1 MSDVQL
7 KKKVQLKQKKEAQ
20 VVSLKRK
27 GETAPIVTPLAGS
40 VSETETAA
48 AAATVAAAAQAAT
61 SASANTAAKSNV
73 AGNGVPASGSSKVKS
88 DAAQPSDNGE
98 TPTATPSSNTSGN
111 NQKKGG
117 KAWPWLVICVAVI
130 ACLAFG
136 AYKFLNSSGSSAENQ
151 ELVADSSMPDNMGS
165 SNANTS
171 GTPVASDDCN
181 SANNES
187 SASGSSQVSN
197 NNGTA
202 NANSSKDA
210 GGNANAGVSSDANA
224 TGANAG
230 SNAANTGANATGANA
245 GSNAANTGAN
255 ATGANAGSNAANTGA
270 NATGANAGSNAANTG
285 ANATGANAGSNAVAN
300 TGANVAGADTGAKS
314 VATNTSSSA
323 TQGRQISTNSADAST
338 KALSSNNSGSVV
350 DNLHNSRVATVSS
363 VSETQAICLFAFDS
377 ANIEENPVLSA
388 LVAKAKQSN
397 CKVIIDAYAD
407 EVGSS
412 EYNQLL
418 SQRRANAVKNY
429 FTSRGVNSVIITAN
443 GNGESTQYA
452 SRAENRRA
460 DIKLQ

>member
-61 SASANTAAKSNV
+61 SASANTAAAKSNV

-117 KAWPWLVICVAVI
+117 KAWPWLVICVVVI

-255 ATGANAGSNAANTGA
+255 ATGANAGSNA
-270 NATGANAGSNAANTG
+270 
-285 ANATGANAGSNAVAN
+285 VAN
-300 TGANVAGADTGAKS
+300 TGANVAVADTGAKS
-314 VATNTSSSA
+314 VATNTNSSA

-363 VSETQAICLFAFDS
+363 VSDTQAICLFAFDS

>member
-61 SASANTAAKSNV
+61 SASANTAAAKSNV

-117 KAWPWLVICVAVI
+117 KAWPWLVICVVVI

-245 GSNAANTGAN
+245 GSNA
-255 ATGANAGSNAANTGA
+255 
-270 NATGANAGSNAANTG
+270 
-285 ANATGANAGSNAVAN
+285 VAN
-300 TGANVAGADTGAKS
+300 TGANVAVADTGAKS
-314 VATNTSSSA
+314 VATNTNSSA

-363 VSETQAICLFAFDS
+363 VSDTQAICLFAFDS

>member
-111 NQKKGG
+111 SQKKGG

-187 SASGSSQVSN
+187 SDSGSSQVSN

-245 GSNAANTGAN
+245 GSNAANT
-255 ATGANAGSNAANTGA
+255 S
-270 NATGANAGSNAANTG
+270 

-429 FTSRGVNSVIITAN
+429 FT
-443 GNGESTQYA
+443 
-452 SRAENRRA
+452 
-460 DIKLQ
+460 

>member
-187 SASGSSQVSN
+187 LASGSSQVSN

-245 GSNAANTGAN
+245 DSNAANTGAN

-285 ANATGANAGSNAVAN
+285 AN
-300 TGANVAGADTGAKS
+300 VAGTDTGAKS

>member
-187 SASGSSQVSN
+187 LASGSSQVSN

-255 ATGANAGSNAANTGA
+255 ATGANADSNAANTGA

-285 ANATGANAGSNAVAN
+285 AN
-300 TGANVAGADTGAKS
+300 VAGTDTGAKS

-323 TQGRQISTNSADAST
+323 TQGRQISTNSTDAST

-363 VSETQAICLFAFDS
+363 VSETQVICLFAFDS

>member
-61 SASANTAAKSNV
+61 SASANTAAAKSNV
-73 AGNGVPASGSSKVKS
+73 AGNGVLASGSSKVKS

-171 GTPVASDDCN
+171 GTPVASDDSN
-181 SANNES
+181 SANTES

-230 SNAANTGANATGANA
+230 SNTANTDANATGANA

-255 ATGANAGSNAANTGA
+255 ATAP
-270 NATGANAGSNAANTG
+270 
-285 ANATGANAGSNAVAN
+285 NAVAN

-323 TQGRQISTNSADAST
+323 TQGRQISTNSADASA
-338 KALSSNNSGSVV
+338 KALSSNNSSSVV

>member
-187 SASGSSQVSN
+187 LASGSSQVSN

-255 ATGANAGSNAANTGA
+255 
-270 NATGANAGSNAANTG
+270 
-285 ANATGANAGSNAVAN
+285 
-300 TGANVAGADTGAKS
+300 VAGTDTGAKS

-363 VSETQAICLFAFDS
+363 VYETQAICLFAFDS

>member
-61 SASANTAAKSNV
+61 SASANTAAAKSNV

-151 ELVADSSMPDNMGS
+151 ELVADSSTPDNMGS

-210 GGNANAGVSSDANA
+210 GGNAIAGVSSDANA
-224 TGANAG
+224 TAPNAG
-230 SNAANTGANATGANA
+230 SNAANIGANATAP
-245 GSNAANTGAN
+245 
-255 ATGANAGSNAANTGA
+255 
-270 NATGANAGSNAANTG
+270 
-285 ANATGANAGSNAVAN
+285 NAGSNAVAN

-377 ANIEENPVLSA
+377 ANIEENQVLSA

>member
-111 NQKKGG
+111 SQKKGG

-187 SASGSSQVSN
+187 SDSGSSQVSN

-230 SNAANTGANATGANA
+230 SNAANTGANATAP
-245 GSNAANTGAN
+245 
-255 ATGANAGSNAANTGA
+255 
-270 NATGANAGSNAANTG
+270 
-285 ANATGANAGSNAVAN
+285 NAGSNAVAN

>member
-61 SASANTAAKSNV
+61 SASANTAAAKSNV
-73 AGNGVPASGSSKVKS
+73 AGDGVPASGSSKVKS

-210 GGNANAGVSSDANA
+210 GGNANAGVSSD
-224 TGANAG
+224 
-230 SNAANTGANATGANA
+230 
-245 GSNAANTGAN
+245 AN

>member
-171 GTPVASDDCN
+171 GTPVASDDSN

-187 SASGSSQVSN
+187 SANGSSQVSN

-210 GGNANAGVSSDANA
+210 GGNANAGVSSD
-224 TGANAG
+224 
-230 SNAANTGANATGANA
+230 
-245 GSNAANTGAN
+245 
-255 ATGANAGSNAANTGA
+255 A

>member
-187 SASGSSQVSN
+187 LASGSSQVSN

-245 GSNAANTGAN
+245 DSNAANTGAN

-270 NATGANAGSNAANTG
+270 N
-285 ANATGANAGSNAVAN
+285 
-300 TGANVAGADTGAKS
+300 VAGTDTGAKS

-363 VSETQAICLFAFDS
+363 VYETQAICLFAFDS

>member
-197 NNGTA
+197 NNGTV

-245 GSNAANTGAN
+245 GSNA
-255 ATGANAGSNAANTGA
+255 
-270 NATGANAGSNAANTG
+270 
-285 ANATGANAGSNAVAN
+285 VAN
-300 TGANVAGADTGAKS
+300 TGANVAGTDTGAKS

>member
-88 DAAQPSDNGE
+88 DAAQPSDNGK

-151 ELVADSSMPDNMGS
+151 ELVADSSIPDNMGS

-255 ATGANAGSNAANTGA
+255 ATGANAGSNA
-270 NATGANAGSNAANTG
+270 
-285 ANATGANAGSNAVAN
+285 VAN
-300 TGANVAGADTGAKS
+300 TGANVAGTDTGAKS

>member
-61 SASANTAAKSNV
+61 SASANTAAAKSNV

-230 SNAANTGANATGANA
+230 SNAANTGANATAP
-245 GSNAANTGAN
+245 
-255 ATGANAGSNAANTGA
+255 
-270 NATGANAGSNAANTG
+270 
-285 ANATGANAGSNAVAN
+285 NAGSNAVAN

-314 VATNTSSSA
+314 VATSTSSSA

-388 LVAKAKQSN
+388 LVAKAKQAN

>member
-187 SASGSSQVSN
+187 LASGSSQVSN

-255 ATGANAGSNAANTGA
+255 
-270 NATGANAGSNAANTG
+270 
-285 ANATGANAGSNAVAN
+285 
-300 TGANVAGADTGAKS
+300 VAGTDTGAKS

>member
-187 SASGSSQVSN
+187 LASGSSQVSN

-230 SNAANTGANATGANA
+230 SNTANTDANATGANA

-255 ATGANAGSNAANTGA
+255 ATAP
-270 NATGANAGSNAANTG
+270 
-285 ANATGANAGSNAVAN
+285 NAVAN
-300 TGANVAGADTGAKS
+300 TDANVAGADTGAKS

>member
-61 SASANTAAKSNV
+61 SASANTAAAKSNV

-136 AYKFLNSSGSSAENQ
+136 AYKFLNSSGSSAENK

-210 GGNANAGVSSDANA
+210 GGNANAGVNSDANA

-230 SNAANTGANATGANA
+230 SNAANTGANATAP
-245 GSNAANTGAN
+245 
-255 ATGANAGSNAANTGA
+255 
-270 NATGANAGSNAANTG
+270 
-285 ANATGANAGSNAVAN
+285 NAGSNAVAN

>member
-61 SASANTAAKSNV
+61 SASANTAAAKSNV

-187 SASGSSQVSN
+187 LASGSSQVSN

-255 ATGANAGSNAANTGA
+255 
-270 NATGANAGSNAANTG
+270 
-285 ANATGANAGSNAVAN
+285 
-300 TGANVAGADTGAKS
+300 VAGTDTGAKS

>member
-40 VSETETAA
+40 VSETETVA
-48 AAATVAAAAQAAT
+48 AAATVAAAVQAAT
-61 SASANTAAKSNV
+61 SASANTAAAKSNV

-88 DAAQPSDNGE
+88 DVAQPSNNGE
-98 TPTATPSSNTSGN
+98 TPTATPSSNTSGGN
-111 NQKKGG
+111 HKKGG
-117 KAWPWLVICVAVI
+117 KAWPWLLICAAVI
-130 ACLAFG
+130 ACFAFG
-136 AYKFLNSSGSSAENQ
+136 AYTFLNSSGSSAENH
-151 ELVADSSMPDNMGS
+151 ELVADSSKPDNMGS

-171 GTPVASDDCN
+171 GTPVANSDGN

-197 NNGTA
+197 NNETA
-202 NANSSKDA
+202 NANSSTDA
-210 GGNANAGVSSDANA
+210 GGNTNAGVSSDANA

-230 SNAANTGANATGANA
+230 AN
-245 GSNAANTGAN
+245 
-255 ATGANAGSNAANTGA
+255 
-270 NATGANAGSNAANTG
+270 
-285 ANATGANAGSNAVAN
+285 
-300 TGANVAGADTGAKS
+300 AGADTGAKP
-314 VATNTSSSA
+314 VATNTSSA
-323 TQGRQISTNSADAST
+323 TQGREISTNSADAST
-338 KALSSNNSGSVV
+338 KALSSNNSDSVV

-363 VSETQAICLFAFDS
+363 VSDTQAICLFAFDS
-377 ANIEENPVLSA
+377 ANIEENAVLSA

-397 CKVIIDAYAD
+397 CKVIINAYAD

-412 EYNQLL
+412 GYNQLL

-429 FTSRGVNSVIITAN
+429 FTSRGVNSVVITAN

>member
-187 SASGSSQVSN
+187 LASGSSQVSN

-245 GSNAANTGAN
+245 DSNAANAGAN

-270 NATGANAGSNAANTG
+270 N
-285 ANATGANAGSNAVAN
+285 
-300 TGANVAGADTGAKS
+300 VAGTDTGAKS

>member
-61 SASANTAAKSNV
+61 SASANTAAAKSNV

-230 SNAANTGANATGANA
+230 SNAANTGANATAP
-245 GSNAANTGAN
+245 
-255 ATGANAGSNAANTGA
+255 
-270 NATGANAGSNAANTG
+270 
-285 ANATGANAGSNAVAN
+285 NAGSNAVAN

>member
-61 SASANTAAKSNV
+61 SASANTAAAKSNV

-88 DAAQPSDNGE
+88 DAVQPSDNGE

-230 SNAANTGANATGANA
+230 SNAANTGANATAP
-245 GSNAANTGAN
+245 
-255 ATGANAGSNAANTGA
+255 
-270 NATGANAGSNAANTG
+270 
-285 ANATGANAGSNAVAN
+285 NAGSNAVAN

-323 TQGRQISTNSADAST
+323 TQGRQISTNSADASA

>member
-61 SASANTAAKSNV
+61 SASANTAAAKSNV

-151 ELVADSSMPDNMGS
+151 ELVADSSTPDNMGS

-245 GSNAANTGAN
+245 DSNAANTGAN

-270 NATGANAGSNAANTG
+270 N
-285 ANATGANAGSNAVAN
+285 
-300 TGANVAGADTGAKS
+300 VAGTDTGAKS